1 MTRATRDRAVLVE
14 AAARLHFGVLDL
26 RGALGRR
33 FGGIGA
39 SAPLPTL
46 LVSTELTDGG
56 TVDAVGEDA
65 TRALDAARTFL
76 RHHGIARG
84 AHVRVHRALPMHAG
98 LGSGTQLALAVARGL
113 AELHGLD
120 TAAPAL
126 ARALGRGR
134 HSAIGTMLF
143 DAGGLV
149 LEGGRRVDR
158 DDPAPFLARLA
169 IPTEWRCVVALPSV
183 PRAGGTIEEL
193 PADLP
198 PAREVER
205 VAHLVLMSLLPALA
219 EGDLATFGGTLTEIQ
234 QLTGRWLAAAPHGAT
249 AADASNDLVPA
260 MLDWGAAGAGQS
272 ARGPTVF
279 GVVGGAEAGAALAA
293 RVRDAIGPDGMVW
306 EGPFRNVGAR
316 EWSAPAAAPVAATAV
331 AATG

>member
-39 SAPLPTL
+39 SAPSPTL

-56 TVDAVGEDA
+56 TVDATGDDA
-65 TRALDAARTFL
+65 TRALEFARAFL

-84 AHVRVHRALPMHAG
+84 AHVRVHRALPAHVG

-120 TAAPAL
+120 TSAPTL

-143 DAGGLV
+143 DGGGLV

-169 IPTEWRCVVALPSV
+169 FPPDWHCVLALPSV
-183 PRAGGTIEEL
+183 PRATGAVDEV

-205 VAHLVLMSLLPALA
+205 VAHLVLMALLPALA
-219 EGDLATFGGTLTEIQ
+219 EGDLTTFGGTLTEIQ

-249 AADASNDLVPA
+249 AADASTDLVPA

-272 ARGPTVF
+272 ARGPAVF
-279 GVVGGAEAGAALAA
+279 GVVGSATAAAALAA
-293 RVRDAIGPDGMVW
+293 RVRDALGPDGTVW
-306 EGPFRNVGAR
+306 AGPFRNSGAR
-316 EWSAPAAAPVAATAV
+316 EWSEPTDARAV
-331 AATG
+331 AAAG